1 MTTPIILETVE
12 DDGLG
17 PCRVCGELL
26 ARGEQ
31 IHRTPSGMSHDD
43 CDDDPAT
50 TECDA
55 DA

>member
-1 MTTPIILETVE
+1 MSLPTIALETVE

-17 PCRVCGELL
+17 VCLICGEAL

-43 CDDDPAT
+43 CDETADERKEDP
-50 TECDA
+50 
-55 DA
+55 